1 MTVTPSSEKPASG
14 VPDFASTKSAA
25 RMKPGADPYL
35 DLLPDDYSE
44 MIPAD
49 VKIAFTGIKF
59 EWGKIPDW
67 IPPEEVR

>member
-14 VPDFASTKSAA
+14 MPDFASAKLTA
-25 RMKPGADPYL
+25 RMKPGADRYL
-35 DLLPDDYSE
+35 DLFPNDYNE

-49 VKIAFTGIKF
+49 VKAAFTRAKF

>member
-14 VPDFASTKSAA
+14 MPDFARAKAAA
-25 RMKPGADPYL
+25 RMKPGADRYL
-35 DLLPDDYSE
+35 GLLPNDYNE

-49 VKIAFTGIKF
+49 VKVAFMDVKF